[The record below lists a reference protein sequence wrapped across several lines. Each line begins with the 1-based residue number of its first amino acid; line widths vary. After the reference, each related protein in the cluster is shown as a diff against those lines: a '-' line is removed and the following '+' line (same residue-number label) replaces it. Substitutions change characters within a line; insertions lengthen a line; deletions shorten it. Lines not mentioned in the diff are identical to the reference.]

1 MGPASRATAAPP
13 PARSLLRSR
22 TNADSSH
29 VKTLNAP
36 SWWTWRASARWRL
49 ASLASAWA
57 LILGS
62 PLLGPLVWPL
72 AVLRFGASSAQTVL
86 NILLGRTAPV
96 GGVDRLD
103 KCLVVAIF
111 AGAYAAAGIARLTG
125 DMTAPWLFLPMLLP
139 FSALQARMVR
149 RSLTAHEAG
158 QLPRGFT
165 PSVAAEAVNPL
176 AA

>member
-1 MGPASRATAAPP
+1 MTPP
-13 PARSLLRSR
+13 PFRSLLGLRS
-22 TNADSSH
+22 NADSSL

-36 SWWTWRASARWRL
+36 SWWTWRASARCRL

-62 PLLGPLVWPL
+62 PLLGPLLWPL
-72 AVLRFGASSAQTVL
+72 AAVRFGASSAQTVL
-86 NILLGRTAPV
+86 NILLGRDVPV

-103 KCLVVAIF
+103 KCLVAAIF
-111 AGAYAAAGIARLTG
+111 AGAYAAAGIGRLTG

-139 FSALQARMVR
+139 FSVLQARMAQ
-149 RSLTAHEAG
+149 RSFHAHEARRSP
-158 QLPRGFT
+158 LDLT
-165 PSVAAEAVNPL
+165 PPSPAEAVNPI